1 MEMDNLGHKILR
13 LFNTLPNL
21 NSPSRFAKLGD
32 FQNKEYG
39 FTISE
44 SRPRLAEKREEV
56 DKEEEDH
63 KQLQSV
69 LRFRQTQQTEFIIA
83 FSKLNSRTFCRFS
96 QDMIIS
102 SSFECRE
109 KIAYDSIKSFFAFEI
124 LY

>member
-1 MEMDNLGHKILR
+1 M
-13 LFNTLPNL
+13 
-21 NSPSRFAKLGD
+21 
-32 FQNKEYG
+32 
-39 FTISE
+39 
-44 SRPRLAEKREEV
+44 REEV
-56 DKEEEDH
+56 DEEEEDH
-63 KQLQSV
+63 RQLQSV

-96 QDMIIS
+96 LDMIIS